1 MNICSE
7 NNIVFIYI
15 GGVSSSDEDFTK
27 KYTNRDKEY
36 IFESVS
42 YISSKS
48 PYFVINDLLTGR
60 RDARN
65 LSDGTTIKTDSARK
79 AIRLNKLIS
88 IISFYMKYT
97 DKKIVVIGVS
107 HGSLIVHSA
116 ILKIK
121 AIYEPVD
128 DLMNIFTNRIIVL
141 TLGSPKY
148 LPKTL
153 LKNKISDDME
163 MIYGNVYNFYNV
175 RDTIYSVLNTLRTS
189 GINNLSYLTFPTLTN
204 EKSIDVS
211 YTSISDREKILLG
224 LIPRE
229 FPKYKFD
236 TENHIF
242 FVKNTENLKYI
253 KETPPNDYLIKNLSE
268 SILSIIF
275 YHSVLFHFFPIFI
288 DNLHIIHYMRNITL
302 LNKSS
307 LDDGGNLENFNRDD
321 IIHDALN
328 RTDTQTG
335 GKKILKI
342 KKILKRIHLKSK

>member
-1 MNICSE
+1 MDICSN

-15 GGVSSSDEDFTK
+15 GGVSSSDQDFTK
-27 KYTNRDKEY
+27 KYTNRIKEY

-42 YISSKS
+42 YNSSKS
-48 PYFVINDLLTGR
+48 PDYVIDDILTGR
-60 RDARN
+60 MDAMRLRDNIPLDA
-65 LSDGTTIKTDSARK
+65 DSGRK

-88 IISFYMKYT
+88 IISFYMRYT
-97 DKKIVVIGVS
+97 NKKIVVIGVS

-121 AIYEPVD
+121 AIYKPVD

-153 LKNKISDDME
+153 LKNEISDDMK
-163 MIYGNVYNFYNV
+163 MLYGNVYNFYNV
-175 RDTIYSVLNTLRTS
+175 RDTIYSVLNTIKRA
-189 GINNLSYLTFPTLTN
+189 GINTLSYLTFPTLTDEIN
-204 EKSIDVS
+204 TDNS
-211 YTSISDREKILLG
+211 YISISNREKILLG

-229 FPKYKFD
+229 YPKYKFD
-236 TENHIF
+236 NEKHIF

-253 KETPPNDYLIKNLSE
+253 KETHPNDYLIKNLSE
-268 SILSIIF
+268 NILSIIF

-288 DNLHIIHYMRNITL
+288 DNLHIIHYMRNITSL
-302 LNKSS
+302 DRSS
-307 LDDGGNLENFNRDD
+307 LDDGTLDTYNRNS
-321 IIHDALN
+321 IILDSSIN
-328 RTDTQTG
+328 IQGG

-342 KKILKRIHLKSK
+342 KKILKRNHLKSK